1 MYVNGNAELNQ
12 TGGSFWDRFA
22 ELPGAIGARVPTLD
36 KSLDG
41 YFDRRFSAIIEEWD
55 LVTESDLVR
64 LAQRLERVSDDI
76 SGLVA
81 ERGAL
86 EARAKNLDDLVSS
99 LEASS

>member
-12 TGGSFWDRFA
+12 AEGSFWDRFA
-22 ELPGAIGARVPTLD
+22 EIPGAIEARMPTFD

-64 LAQRLERVSDDI
+64 LAQRLERVSDEI

-99 LEASS
+99 LEVSS

>member
-1 MYVNGNAELNQ
+1 MYVNGNAELNG

-22 ELPGAIGARVPTLD
+22 EIPEAIEARVPTFD
-36 KSLDG
+36 KSLDS

-55 LVTESDLVR
+55 LVTESDLMR
-64 LAQRLERVSDDI
+64 LAQRLERVSDEI

-86 EARAKNLDDLVSS
+86 EARSKNLDELVSS